1 MKISMCSSAERMN
14 RTLNEDFNVKGFISF
29 CEASEEIERIIK
41 TYNDYRPHASL
52 DYKTSKQAYQSID
65 SQRLR
70 WYPYK
75 KIRFSNVIRKPV
87 NSA

>member
-1 MKISMCSSAERMN
+1 MIIKLLQRKKRSLKEN
-14 RTLNEDFNVKGFISF
+14 FNINDSFISF
-29 CEASEEIERIIK
+29 CETSDAMEQVIK

-52 DYKTSKQAYQSID
+52 YYKTPKQAHKYIG

-87 NSA
+87 NST